1 MPCPSHLY
9 LLNHFVRRRLLFLIK
24 TNERSTAR
32 QRDER
37 IAKSSV
43 QQRDQPRR
51 RQYTNVQYHVK
62 YFSRIFSKAWTK
74 YMNNPELADTIDLSS
89 PTAQSVGNDWDI
101 EEVNKRLKSSVS
113 GYNTVKT
120 GKVIRHVITAKPG
133 DRHLRHGAAGLVAIT
148 LSNSS
153 SHVEVQ

>member
-1 MPCPSHLY
+1 
-9 LLNHFVRRRLLFLIK
+9 
-24 TNERSTAR
+24 
-32 QRDER
+32 
-37 IAKSSV
+37 
-43 QQRDQPRR
+43 
-51 RQYTNVQYHVK
+51 VK